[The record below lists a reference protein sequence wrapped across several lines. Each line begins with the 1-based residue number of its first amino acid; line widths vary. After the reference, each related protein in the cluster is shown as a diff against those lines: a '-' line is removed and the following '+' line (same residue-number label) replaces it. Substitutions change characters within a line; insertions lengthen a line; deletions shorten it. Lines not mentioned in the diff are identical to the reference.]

1 MFFIQWLSSWVI
13 QRSRHVKTCSG
24 CQECGILQAGLASKN
39 RQSCNRQT
47 NRHFTLLFRKFN
59 NKSHGKWMR
68 SGWPCEIVRFRWKW
82 HSNYQSPLGTLCC
95 LLFLRAATVLKN
107 KFRDRSFFV
116 QLVSLR
122 LRWDSTVNI
131 CIPVNLIYLIAYS
144 VDARLGW
151 LTWLMINPQEFE
163 LPQHH

>member
-1 MFFIQWLSSWVI
+1 MDAKNAAFFRQVW
-13 QRSRHVKTCSG
+13 QARTDNHVVAT
-24 CQECGILQAGLASKN
+24 
-39 RQSCNRQT
+39 NRQT
-47 NRHFTLLFRKFN
+47 NWHFTLLFRKFN

-68 SGWPCEIVRFRWKW
+68 GGWPCEIVRFRWKW

-95 LLFLRAATVLKN
+95 LPFLRAATVLKN

-151 LTWLMINPQEFE
+151 LTWLMINPQTSE